1 MKKFLSLAMALVMS
15 LSLVTISAGA
25 KEFKDDSKV
34 KYDEAVAVISEIGVV
49 DGYSDGNFNPQNVLT
64 RGAAAKIIC
73 NMVLGPTTA
82 SALKA
87 DAAPFKDV
95 PANHEFAGYIAY
107 CAQQGII
114 NGYSDGTFRPAGTLT
129 GYAFMKMLLGALGY
143 DADIEGY
150 SGSNW
155 TVAVAKQAMGIGLD
169 DGNDKFVGQNSVNRE
184 EAMLYAFNA
193 MQATMVEYDQQNTI
207 VVGDITIN
215 TTSSRKDVANN
226 DKTETIAN
234 DDKMQF
240 AERYFTKLTKK
251 SNVTDDFGRPA
262 VTWINN
268 KTEVGTYV
276 DYTTLVSSYTAKVK
290 GGEVYNDIG
299 SAAAKFDEVTYYVD
313 GKVQPASVVTDLM
326 SDVKKSNKDT
336 FGASG
341 KGVLTEVYVDTDE
354 ETIDVVIINT
364 YIADVSADYNDK
376 KEYLSVG
383 VKNYGANAPTKVYL
397 DDVAGIEKY
406 KEDDV
411 ILVQIADGVI
421 LNVIDPKT
429 VEDAAISKFATDD
442 YVVTGG
448 NQYDFAEKI
457 NRYNNVLNE
466 YNKEEL
472 EDKTYDIYVDQYG
485 YAIGIKLHSGT
496 DKYLFLA
503 GYDKT
508 ESNLT
513 LKTAEAQVIFM
524 DGTMSKVAIDFNE
537 TNKKLERETAPKDV
551 DKLVQ
556 NGDANRNQWFK
567 YTEDD
572 GVYTL
577 TAVADQIVVAYG
589 DTGSAKKSINC
600 ESARVAEGSKY
611 AWGNDDSVY
620 ITVKTDEV
628 DSDVGDYRYADVKFG
643 ISKVDAVYTGVQD
656 VDLVLNAKS
665 PFKTSTAAPGD
676 VIYALYDTD
685 DKYIDAAIV
694 LGESNDDNSKAYAYA
709 LKGAKSESFKDGNY
723 YWEFDAAVGGKVET
737 LTVKTK
743 YTDVIDT
750 IQKAI
755 VDEDK
760 TATYGIKG
768 LLKLTYDKDGYVTKA
783 VVVDNTASDIYG
795 SSDFNASKDINP
807 DIFKAYEVKH
817 NQPKDLVCT
826 GRTLYTDVKN
836 DVGLTLASGAP
847 VVVVQI
853 VEDEDGDL
861 DRSIEEYSTISAA
874 LNALK
879 DEGKNFQGTIA
890 ADLNDKGTAEW
901 IVISSSNVVPYEKK
915 TSSSDSTKA
924 GKLDVTTVEY
934 ASGAYNVTATV
945 TKELKGVKSYTVKLT
960 TVNGAVIAEKSA
972 DVTGTGDYAV
982 KDTATVTLTSAQKKA
997 EEANVEFTFFDKD
1010 GNVLASASGL
1020 FAL

>member
-1 MKKFLSLAMALVMS
+1 MKKFLSLVLALVMTM
-15 LSLVTISAGA
+15 SLVTVSAGA
-25 KEFKDDSKV
+25 KDFTDSSKIN
-34 KYDEAVAVISEIGVV
+34 YAEAVDVLSEAKVI
-49 DGYSDGNFNPQNVLT
+49 DGYADGAFNPSNTLT

-73 NMVLGPTTA
+73 NLILGPTTA
-82 SALKA
+82 GALVA
-87 DAAPFKDV
+87 DAAPYKDV
-95 PANHEFAGYIAY
+95 PTNHTFAGYIAY
-107 CAQQGII
+107 CQKTGII
-114 NGYSDGTFRPAGTLT
+114 SGYADGTFKPANSLT

-143 DADIEGY
+143 KADVEGY
-150 SGSNW
+150 TGPNW
-155 TVAVAKQAMGIGLD
+155 SINVAKQAINAGLNKGLKGD
-169 DGNDKFVGQNSVNRE
+169 FNGVKAVNRE
-184 EAMLYAFNA
+184 EACLYAFNTLK
-193 MQATMVEYDQQNTI
+193 ATMVEYDTT
-207 VVGDITIN
+207 ITIGGV
-215 TTSSRKDVANN
+215 TVAGARKDVTNN
-226 DKTETIAN
+226 ASIETIKN

-364 YIADVSADYNDK
+364 YIADVTADYNDK
-376 KEYLSVG
+376 KEYLSVE
-383 VKNYGANAPTKVYL
+383 VKQYTGAPTKVYL

-448 NQYDFAEKI
+448 DQYDFAKKI
-457 NRYNNVLNE
+457 NRYDNVLNE
-466 YNKEEL
+466 YNKDAL
-472 EDKTYDIYVDQYG
+472 DDKTYDIYVDQYG

-503 GYDKT
+503 GYDKVN
-508 ESNLT
+508 SNLT

-524 DGTMSKVAIDFNE
+524 DGTMSKVEIDFNE
-537 TNKKLERETAPKDV
+537 TNKKLGSGNTLAKA
-551 DKLVQ
+551 
-556 NGDANRNQWFK
+556 GDANRNTWFK

-589 DTGSAKKSINC
+589 KDSNAKKSINC
-600 ESARVAEGSKY
+600 ENARVTDGSKY

-620 ITVKTDEV
+620 ITVNTDKV
-628 DSDVGDYRYADVKFG
+628 DKDGHDTPYDVKKG
-643 ISKVDAVYTGVQD
+643 ISEVDAVYTGVQD
-656 VDLVLNAKS
+656 VDLILDKNS
-665 PFKTSTAAPGD
+665 PFESSGEKH
-676 VIYALYDTD
+676 VIYALYDTE

-694 LGESNDDNSKAYAYA
+694 LGESNDDNSKGYAYA
-709 LKGAKSESFKDGNY
+709 LKGAKSESFKDGDY
-723 YWEFDAAVGGKVET
+723 YWDFDAAVGGKVET

-750 IQKAI
+750 IQNVI
-755 VDEDK
+755 VDEDDS
-760 TATYGIKG
+760 TTYGVKG
-768 LLKLTYDKDGYVTKA
+768 LLKLTYDKDGYVTNA
-783 VVVDNTASDIYG
+783 VVVDNSKSDIYG
-795 SSDFNASKDINP
+795 DADFSASKDINP
-807 DIFKAYEVKH
+807 DKFKAYEVNH
-817 NQPKDLVCT
+817 TIEKDLVCT
-826 GRTLYTDVKN
+826 GRTLYASTK

-853 VEDEDGDL
+853 VQDEDGDL

-879 DEGKNFQGTIA
+879 NEGKGFKGTIA

-901 IVISSSNVVPYEKK
+901 IVISSSVVVPYEKK

>member
-1 MKKFLSLAMALVMS
+1 MKKFLSLVLALVMTM
-15 LSLVTISAGA
+15 SLVTVSAGA
-25 KEFKDDSKV
+25 KDFTDSSKIN
-34 KYDEAVAVISEIGVV
+34 YSEAVDVMSAVKVI
-49 DGYSDGNFNPQNVLT
+49 DGYAEGDFRPTATLT

-73 NMVLGPTTA
+73 NMILGPTTA
-82 SALKA
+82 SALVA
-87 DAAPFKDV
+87 DAAPYKDV
-95 PANHEFAGYIAY
+95 PANHTFAGYIAY
-107 CAQQGII
+107 CQKTGII
-114 NGYSDGTFRPAGTLT
+114 SGYADGTFKPANTLT

-143 DADIEGY
+143 KADVEGY
-150 SGSNW
+150 TSPNW
-155 TVAVAKQAMGIGLD
+155 SINVAKQAINAGLNKGLKGD
-169 DGNDKFVGQNSVNRE
+169 FNGVKAVNRE
-184 EAMLYAFNA
+184 EACLYAFNTLK
-193 MQATMVEYDQQNTI
+193 ATMVEYDTT
-207 VVGDITIN
+207 ITIGGV
-215 TTSSRKDVANN
+215 TVAGARKDVTNSASI
-226 DKTETIAN
+226 ETIKN

>member
-1 MKKFLSLAMALVMS
+1 
-15 LSLVTISAGA
+15 
-25 KEFKDDSKV
+25 
-34 KYDEAVAVISEIGVV
+34 
-49 DGYSDGNFNPQNVLT
+49 
-64 RGAAAKIIC
+64 
-73 NMVLGPTTA
+73 
-82 SALKA
+82 
-87 DAAPFKDV
+87 
-95 PANHEFAGYIAY
+95 
-107 CAQQGII
+107 
-114 NGYSDGTFRPAGTLT
+114 
-129 GYAFMKMLLGALGY
+129 
-143 DADIEGY
+143 
-150 SGSNW
+150 
-155 TVAVAKQAMGIGLD
+155 
-169 DGNDKFVGQNSVNRE
+169 
-184 EAMLYAFNA
+184 
-193 MQATMVEYDQQNTI
+193 MVEYDTT
-207 VVGDITIN
+207 ITIGGV
-215 TTSSRKDVANN
+215 TVAGARKDVTNSASI
-226 DKTETIAN
+226 ETIKN

-768 LLKLTYDKDGYVTKA
+768 LLKMTYDKDGYVTKA

-853 VEDEDGDL
+853 VEDEDGAL

>member
-1 MKKFLSLAMALVMS
+1 MKKFLSLVLALVMTM
-15 LSLVTISAGA
+15 SLVTVSAGA
-25 KEFKDDSKV
+25 KDFTDNDKIT
-34 KYDEAVAVISEIGVV
+34 YDEAVAVMSAAKVI
-49 DGYSDGNFNPQNVLT
+49 DGYAEGDFRPTNTLT

-73 NMVLGPTTA
+73 NLILGPTTA
-82 SALKA
+82 SALVA
-87 DAAPFKDV
+87 DAAPYKDV
-95 PANHEFAGYIAY
+95 PTNSTFAGYIAY
-107 CAQQGII
+107 CQKEGII
-114 NGYSDGTFRPAGTLT
+114 SGYADGTFKPGNTLT

-143 DADIEGY
+143 DSAIEGY
-150 SGSNW
+150 TGANW
-155 TVAVAKQAMGIGLD
+155 SIAVAKQAINAGL
-169 DGNDKFVGQNSVNRE
+169 NNSLKGDFNGVKAVNRE
-184 EAMLYAFNA
+184 EACLYAFNTLK
-193 MQATMVEYDQQNTI
+193 ATMVEYDTT
-207 VVGDITIN
+207 ITIGGV
-215 TTSSRKDVANN
+215 TVAGARKDVTNSASI
-226 DKTETIAN
+226 ETIKN

>member
-1 MKKFLSLAMALVMS
+1 MKKFLSLVLALVMTM
-15 LSLVTISAGA
+15 SLVTVSAGA
-25 KEFKDDSKV
+25 KDFTDSSKIN
-34 KYDEAVAVISEIGVV
+34 YSEAVDVMSAAKVI
-49 DGYSDGNFNPQNVLT
+49 DGYAEGDFRPTATLT

-73 NMVLGPTTA
+73 NMILGPTTA
-82 SALKA
+82 SALVA
-87 DAAPFKDV
+87 DAAPYKDV
-95 PANHEFAGYIAY
+95 PANHTFAGYIAY
-107 CAQQGII
+107 CQKTGII
-114 NGYSDGTFRPAGTLT
+114 SGYADGTFKPANTLT

-143 DADIEGY
+143 KADVEGY
-150 SGSNW
+150 TSPNW
-155 TVAVAKQAMGIGLD
+155 SINVAKQAINAGLNKGLKGD
-169 DGNDKFVGQNSVNRE
+169 FNGVKAVNRE
-184 EAMLYAFNA
+184 EACLYAFNTLK
-193 MQATMVEYDQQNTI
+193 ATMVEYDTT
-207 VVGDITIN
+207 ITIGGV
-215 TTSSRKDVANN
+215 TVAGARKDVTNSASI
-226 DKTETIAN
+226 ETIKN

-861 DRSIEEYSTISAA
+861 DLSIEEYSTISAA

>member
-1 MKKFLSLAMALVMS
+1 MKKFLSLVLALVMTM
-15 LSLVTISAGA
+15 SLVTVSAGA
-25 KEFKDDSKV
+25 KDFTDSSKIN
-34 KYDEAVAVISEIGVV
+34 YSEAVDVMSAAKVI
-49 DGYSDGNFNPQNVLT
+49 DGYAEGDFRPSTTLT

-73 NMVLGPTTA
+73 NMILGPTTA
-82 SALKA
+82 SALVA
-87 DAAPFKDV
+87 DAAPYKDV
-95 PANHEFAGYIAY
+95 PANHTFAGYIAY
-107 CAQQGII
+107 CQKEGII
-114 NGYSDGTFRPAGTLT
+114 SGYADGTFRPANSLT

-143 DADIEGY
+143 KADVEGY
-150 SGSNW
+150 TSPNW
-155 TVAVAKQAMGIGLD
+155 SINVAKQAINAGLNKGLKGD
-169 DGNDKFVGQNSVNRE
+169 FNGVKAVNRE
-184 EAMLYAFNA
+184 EACLYAFNTLK
-193 MQATMVEYDQQNTI
+193 ATMVEYDTT
-207 VVGDITIN
+207 ITIGGV
-215 TTSSRKDVANN
+215 TVAGARKDVTNSASI
-226 DKTETIAN
+226 ETIKN

>member
-1 MKKFLSLAMALVMS
+1 MKKFLSLVLALVMTM
-15 LSLVTISAGA
+15 SLVTVSAGA
-25 KEFKDDSKV
+25 KDFTDSSKIN
-34 KYDEAVAVISEIGVV
+34 YSEAVDVMSAAKVI
-49 DGYSDGNFNPQNVLT
+49 DGYAEGDFRPTATLT

-73 NMVLGPTTA
+73 NMILGPTTA
-82 SALKA
+82 SALVA
-87 DAAPFKDV
+87 DAAPYKDV
-95 PANHEFAGYIAY
+95 PANHTFAGYIAY
-107 CAQQGII
+107 CQKTGII
-114 NGYSDGTFRPAGTLT
+114 SGYADGTFKPANTLT

-143 DADIEGY
+143 KADVEGY
-150 SGSNW
+150 TSHNW
-155 TVAVAKQAMGIGLD
+155 SINVAKQAINAGLNKGLKGD
-169 DGNDKFVGQNSVNRE
+169 FNGVKAVNRE
-184 EAMLYAFNA
+184 EACLYAFNTLK
-193 MQATMVEYDQQNTI
+193 ATMVEYDTT
-207 VVGDITIN
+207 ITIGGV
-215 TTSSRKDVANN
+215 TVAGARKDVTNSASI
-226 DKTETIAN
+226 ETIKN

>member
-1 MKKFLSLAMALVMS
+1 MKKFLSLVLALVMTM
-15 LSLVTISAGA
+15 SLVTVSAGA
-25 KEFKDDSKV
+25 KDFTDSTKIN
-34 KYDEAVAVISEIGVV
+34 YSEAVDVMSAVKVI
-49 DGYSDGNFNPQNVLT
+49 DGYADGSFNPTATLT

-73 NMVLGPTTA
+73 NMILGPTTA
-82 SALKA
+82 GALVA
-87 DAAPFKDV
+87 DAAPYKDV
-95 PANHEFAGYIAY
+95 PANHTFAGYIAY
-107 CAQQGII
+107 CQKTGII
-114 NGYSDGTFRPAGTLT
+114 SGYADGTFKPANSLT

-143 DADIEGY
+143 KADVEGY
-150 SGSNW
+150 TSPNW
-155 TVAVAKQAMGIGLD
+155 SINVAKQAINAGLNKGLKGD
-169 DGNDKFVGQNSVNRE
+169 FNGVKAVNRE
-184 EAMLYAFNA
+184 EACLYAFNTLK
-193 MQATMVEYDQQNTI
+193 ATMVEYDTT
-207 VVGDITIN
+207 ITIGGV
-215 TTSSRKDVANN
+215 TVAGARKDVTNN
-226 DKTETIAN
+226 ASIETIKN

-240 AERYFTKLTKK
+240 AERYFEKLTKK

-313 GKVQPASVVTDLM
+313 GKVQNAAAVTQLM

-336 FGASG
+336 FGDKTDG
-341 KGVLTEVYVDTDE
+341 KTDNGVLTEVYVDTDE
-354 ETIDVVIINT
+354 ETIVVVTIHT

-429 VEDAAISKFATDD
+429 VEDAAISKFATGD

-448 NQYDFAEKI
+448 TQYDFAKKI
-457 NRYNNVLNE
+457 NRYDNVLDK
-466 YNKEEL
+466 YNKDEL

-496 DKYLFLA
+496 DKYLFLT
-503 GYDKT
+503 GYDKA

-524 DGTMSKVAIDFNE
+524 DGTMSKVEIDFNE
-537 TNKKLERETAPKDV
+537 TNKKLDPNGNNATVALNKD
-551 DKLVQ
+551 
-556 NGDANRNQWFK
+556 GDANRNTWFK
-567 YTEDD
+567 YTEDK

-577 TAVADQIVVAYG
+577 TKVADQIVVAYG
-589 DTGSAKKSINC
+589 TNGSAKTSINC
-600 ESARVAEGSKY
+600 ESARVTDGSKY

-620 ITVKTDEV
+620 ITVNTDKV
-628 DSDVGDYRYADVKFG
+628 DADKCTTPYDTKNG
-643 ISKVDAVYTGVQD
+643 ISEVDAVYTGVQD
-656 VDLVLNAKS
+656 VDLILDKTS
-665 PFKTSTAAPGD
+665 PFKKSNATTGD

-694 LGESNDDNSKAYAYA
+694 LGESDDDNSKGYAYA

-750 IQKAI
+750 IKSVI
-755 VDEDK
+755 VDED
-760 TATYGIKG
+760 TTSTYGIKG
-768 LLKLTYDKDGYVTKA
+768 LLKLTYDKDGYVTNA

-795 SSDFNASKDINP
+795 GSDFNASKDINP
-807 DIFKAYEVKH
+807 DVYKAYEIKH
-817 NQPKDLVCT
+817 VTAKDLVCT

-853 VEDEDGDL
+853 TEDEDGDK
-861 DRSIEEYSTISAA
+861 DCSIEEYSTIAAA

-879 DEGKNFQGTIA
+879 NEGKGFQGTIA

-924 GKLDVTTVEY
+924 GKLELTSVEY
-934 ASGAYNVTATV
+934 ATNAYEVTATV
-945 TKELKGVKSYTVKLT
+945 TKELKGVKTYTVKLT

>member
-1 MKKFLSLAMALVMS
+1 MKKFLSLVLALVMTMS
-15 LSLVTISAGA
+15 LATVSAGA
-25 KEFKDDSKV
+25 KDFTDSSKIN
-34 KYDEAVAVISEIGVV
+34 YSEAVDVMSAAKVI
-49 DGYSDGNFNPQNVLT
+49 DGYAEGDFRPTATLT

-73 NMVLGPTTA
+73 NLILGPTTA
-82 SALKA
+82 SALVA
-87 DAAPFKDV
+87 DAAPYKDV
-95 PANHEFAGYIAY
+95 PTNHTFAGYIAY
-107 CAQQGII
+107 CQKTGII
-114 NGYSDGTFRPAGTLT
+114 SGYADGTFKPANTLT

-143 DADIEGY
+143 KADVEGY
-150 SGSNW
+150 TSPNW
-155 TVAVAKQAMGIGLD
+155 SINVAKQAINAGLNKGLKGD
-169 DGNDKFVGQNSVNRE
+169 FNGVKAVNRE
-184 EAMLYAFNA
+184 EACLYAFNTLK
-193 MQATMVEYDQQNTI
+193 ATMVEYDTT
-207 VVGDITIN
+207 ITIGGV
-215 TTSSRKDVANN
+215 TVAGARKDVTNSASI
-226 DKTETIAN
+226 ETIKN

-496 DKYLFLA
+496 DKYLLLA

>member
-1 MKKFLSLAMALVMS
+1 MKKFLSLVLALVMTM
-15 LSLVTISAGA
+15 SLVTVSAGA
-25 KEFKDDSKV
+25 KDFTDSSKIN
-34 KYDEAVAVISEIGVV
+34 YSEAVDVMSAAKVI
-49 DGYSDGNFNPQNVLT
+49 DGYAEGDFRPTATLT

-73 NMVLGPTTA
+73 NMILGPTTA
-82 SALKA
+82 SALVA
-87 DAAPFKDV
+87 DAAPYKDV
-95 PANHEFAGYIAY
+95 PANHTFAGYIAY
-107 CAQQGII
+107 CQKTGII
-114 NGYSDGTFRPAGTLT
+114 SGYADGTFEPANTLT

-143 DADIEGY
+143 KADVEGY
-150 SGSNW
+150 TSPNW
-155 TVAVAKQAMGIGLD
+155 SINVAKQAINAGLNKGLKGD
-169 DGNDKFVGQNSVNRE
+169 FNGVKAVNRE
-184 EAMLYAFNA
+184 EACLYAFNTLK
-193 MQATMVEYDQQNTI
+193 ATMVEYDTT
-207 VVGDITIN
+207 ITIGGV
-215 TTSSRKDVANN
+215 TVAGARKDVTNSASI
-226 DKTETIAN
+226 ETIKN

>member
-1 MKKFLSLAMALVMS
+1 MKKFLSLVLALVMTM
-15 LSLVTISAGA
+15 SLVTVSAGA
-25 KEFKDDSKV
+25 KDFTDNSKIA
-34 KYDEAVAVISEIGVV
+34 YDEAVDVMSAVKVI
-49 DGYSDGNFNPQNVLT
+49 DGYADGSFNPSATLT

-73 NMVLGPTTA
+73 NLILGPTTA
-82 SALKA
+82 SALVA
-87 DAAPFKDV
+87 DAAPYKDV
-95 PANHEFAGYIAY
+95 PANHTFAGYIAY
-107 CAQQGII
+107 CQKTGII
-114 NGYSDGTFRPAGTLT
+114 SGYADGTFKPANTLT

-143 DADIEGY
+143 KADVEGY
-150 SGSNW
+150 TSPNW
-155 TVAVAKQAMGIGLD
+155 SINVAKQAINAGLNKGLKGD
-169 DGNDKFVGQNSVNRE
+169 FTGVKAVNRE
-184 EAMLYAFNA
+184 EACLYAFNTLK
-193 MQATMVEYDQQNTI
+193 ATMVEYDTT
-207 VVGDITIN
+207 ITIGGV
-215 TTSSRKDVANN
+215 TVAGARKDVTNSASI
-226 DKTETIAN
+226 ETIKN

-496 DKYLFLA
+496 DKYLLLA

-685 DKYIDAAIV
+685 DKYIDAAIA

>member
-1 MKKFLSLAMALVMS
+1 MKKFLSLVLALVMTM
-15 LSLVTISAGA
+15 SLVTVSAGA
-25 KEFKDDSKV
+25 KDFTDNSKIN
-34 KYDEAVAVISEIGVV
+34 YSEAVDVMSAVKVI
-49 DGYSDGNFNPQNVLT
+49 DGYAEGDFRPTATLT

-73 NMVLGPTTA
+73 NLILGPTTA
-82 SALKA
+82 GALVA
-87 DAAPFKDV
+87 DAAPYKDV
-95 PANHEFAGYIAY
+95 PTNHTFAGYIAY
-107 CAQQGII
+107 CQKTGII
-114 NGYSDGTFRPAGTLT
+114 SGYADGTFKPANSLT

-143 DADIEGY
+143 KADVEGY
-150 SGSNW
+150 TGPNW
-155 TVAVAKQAMGIGLD
+155 SINVAKQAINAGLNKGLKGD
-169 DGNDKFVGQNSVNRE
+169 FNGVKAVNRE
-184 EAMLYAFNA
+184 EACLYAFNTLK
-193 MQATMVEYDQQNTI
+193 ATMVEYDTT
-207 VVGDITIN
+207 ITIGGV
-215 TTSSRKDVANN
+215 TVAGARKDVTNN
-226 DKTETIAN
+226 ASIETIKN

-364 YIADVSADYNDK
+364 YIADVTADYNDK
-376 KEYLSVG
+376 KEYLSVE
-383 VKNYGANAPTKVYL
+383 VKQYTGAPTKVYL

-448 NQYDFAEKI
+448 DQYDFAKKI
-457 NRYNNVLNE
+457 NRYDNVLNE
-466 YNKEEL
+466 YNKDAL
-472 EDKTYDIYVDQYG
+472 DDKTYDIYVDQYG

-503 GYDKT
+503 GYDKVN
-508 ESNLT
+508 SNLT

-524 DGTMSKVAIDFNE
+524 DGTMSKVEIDFNE
-537 TNKKLERETAPKDV
+537 TNKKLGSGNTLAKA
-551 DKLVQ
+551 
-556 NGDANRNQWFK
+556 GDANRNTWFK

-589 DTGSAKKSINC
+589 KDSNAKKSINC
-600 ESARVAEGSKY
+600 ENARVTDGSKY

-620 ITVKTDEV
+620 ITVNTDKV
-628 DSDVGDYRYADVKFG
+628 DKDGHDTPYDVKKG
-643 ISKVDAVYTGVQD
+643 ISEVDAVYTGVQD
-656 VDLVLNAKS
+656 VDLILDKNS
-665 PFKTSTAAPGD
+665 PFESSGEKH
-676 VIYALYDTD
+676 VIYALYDTE

-694 LGESNDDNSKAYAYA
+694 LGESNDDNSKGYAYA
-709 LKGAKSESFKDGNY
+709 LKGAKSESFKDGDY
-723 YWEFDAAVGGKVET
+723 YWDFDAAVGGKVET

-750 IQKAI
+750 IQNVI
-755 VDEDK
+755 VDEDDS
-760 TATYGIKG
+760 TTYGVKG
-768 LLKLTYDKDGYVTKA
+768 LLKLTYDKDGYVTNA
-783 VVVDNTASDIYG
+783 VVVDNSKSDIYG
-795 SSDFNASKDINP
+795 DADFSASKDINP
-807 DIFKAYEVKH
+807 DKFKAYEVNH
-817 NQPKDLVCT
+817 TIEKDLVCT
-826 GRTLYTDVKN
+826 GRTLYASTK

-853 VEDEDGDL
+853 VQDEDGDL

-879 DEGKNFQGTIA
+879 NEGKGFKGTIA

-901 IVISSSNVVPYEKK
+901 IVISSSVVVPYEKK

>member
-1 MKKFLSLAMALVMS
+1 MKKFLSLVLALVMTM
-15 LSLVTISAGA
+15 SLVTVSAGA
-25 KEFKDDSKV
+25 KDFTDSTKIQ
-34 KYDEAVAVISEIGVV
+34 YTEAVDVMSAVKVI
-49 DGYSDGNFNPQNVLT
+49 DGYAEGDFRPTATLT

-73 NMVLGPTTA
+73 NLILGPTTA
-82 SALKA
+82 GALVA
-87 DAAPFKDV
+87 DAAPYKDV
-95 PANHEFAGYIAY
+95 PTNHTFAGYIAY
-107 CAQQGII
+107 CQKTGII
-114 NGYSDGTFRPAGTLT
+114 SGYADGTFKPANSLT

-143 DADIEGY
+143 KADVEGY
-150 SGSNW
+150 TGPNW
-155 TVAVAKQAMGIGLD
+155 SINVAKQAINAGLNKGLKGD
-169 DGNDKFVGQNSVNRE
+169 FNGVKAVNRE
-184 EAMLYAFNA
+184 EACLYAFNTLK
-193 MQATMVEYDQQNTI
+193 ATMVEYDTT
-207 VVGDITIN
+207 ITIGGV
-215 TTSSRKDVANN
+215 TVAGARKDVTNN
-226 DKTETIAN
+226 ASIETIKN

-364 YIADVSADYNDK
+364 YIADVTADYNDK
-376 KEYLSVG
+376 KEYLSVE
-383 VKNYGANAPTKVYL
+383 VKQYTGAPTKVYL

-448 NQYDFAEKI
+448 DQYDFAKKI
-457 NRYNNVLNE
+457 NRYDNVLNE
-466 YNKEEL
+466 YNKDAL
-472 EDKTYDIYVDQYG
+472 DDKTYDIYVDQYG

-503 GYDKT
+503 GYDKVN
-508 ESNLT
+508 SNLT

-524 DGTMSKVAIDFNE
+524 DGTMSKVEIDFNE
-537 TNKKLERETAPKDV
+537 TNKKLGSGNTLAKA
-551 DKLVQ
+551 
-556 NGDANRNQWFK
+556 GDANRNTWFK

-589 DTGSAKKSINC
+589 KDSNAKKSINC
-600 ESARVAEGSKY
+600 ENARVTDGSKY

-620 ITVKTDEV
+620 ITVNTDKV
-628 DSDVGDYRYADVKFG
+628 DKDGHDTPYDVKKG
-643 ISKVDAVYTGVQD
+643 ISEVDAVYTGVQD
-656 VDLVLNAKS
+656 VDLILDKNS
-665 PFKTSTAAPGD
+665 PFESSGEKH
-676 VIYALYDTD
+676 VIYALYDTE

-694 LGESNDDNSKAYAYA
+694 LGESNDDNSKGYAYA
-709 LKGAKSESFKDGNY
+709 LKGAKSESFKDGDY
-723 YWEFDAAVGGKVET
+723 YWDFDAAVGGKVET

-750 IQKAI
+750 IQNVI
-755 VDEDK
+755 VDEDDS
-760 TATYGIKG
+760 TTYGVKG
-768 LLKLTYDKDGYVTKA
+768 LLKLTYDKDGYVTNA
-783 VVVDNTASDIYG
+783 VVVDNSKSDIYG
-795 SSDFNASKDINP
+795 DADFSASKDINP
-807 DIFKAYEVKH
+807 DKFKAYEVNH
-817 NQPKDLVCT
+817 TIEKDLVCT
-826 GRTLYTDVKN
+826 GRTLYASTK

-853 VEDEDGDL
+853 VQDEDGDL

-879 DEGKNFQGTIA
+879 NEGKGFKGTIA

-901 IVISSSNVVPYEKK
+901 IVISSSVVVPYEKK

>member
-1 MKKFLSLAMALVMS
+1 MKKFLSLVLALVMTM
-15 LSLVTISAGA
+15 SLVTVSAGA
-25 KEFKDDSKV
+25 KDFTDSSKIN
-34 KYDEAVAVISEIGVV
+34 YAEAVDVLSEAKVI
-49 DGYSDGNFNPQNVLT
+49 DGYADGAFNPSNTLT

-73 NMVLGPTTA
+73 NLILGPTAA
-82 SALKA
+82 SALVA
-87 DAAPFKDV
+87 DAAPYKDV
-95 PANHEFAGYIAY
+95 AANHPFAGYIAY
-107 CAQQGII
+107 CQKTGII
-114 NGYSDGTFRPAGTLT
+114 SGYADGTFKPANSLT

-143 DADIEGY
+143 DAANEGY
-150 SGSNW
+150 TGANW
-155 TVAVAKQAMGIGLD
+155 SINVAKQAISIGLN
-169 DGNDKFVGQNSVNRE
+169 DGLKGEFNGVKAVNRE
-184 EAMLYAFNA
+184 EACLYAFNTLK
-193 MQATMVEYDQQNTI
+193 ATMVEYDTT
-207 VVGDITIN
+207 ITIGGV
-215 TTSSRKDVANN
+215 TVAGARKDVTNSASI
-226 DKTETIAN
+226 ETIKN

>member
-1 MKKFLSLAMALVMS
+1 MKKFLSLVLALVMTM
-15 LSLVTISAGA
+15 SLVTVSAGA
-25 KEFKDDSKV
+25 KDFTDSSKIQ
-34 KYDEAVAVISEIGVV
+34 YAEAVDVMSAVKVI
-49 DGYSDGNFNPQNVLT
+49 DGYTDGSFNPTATLT

-73 NMVLGPTTA
+73 NLILGPTTA
-82 SALKA
+82 SALVA
-87 DAAPFKDV
+87 DAAPYKDV
-95 PANHEFAGYIAY
+95 PTNHTFAGYIAY
-107 CAQQGII
+107 CQKTGII
-114 NGYSDGTFRPAGTLT
+114 SGYADGTFKPANTLT

-143 DADIEGY
+143 KADVEGY
-150 SGSNW
+150 TSPNW
-155 TVAVAKQAMGIGLD
+155 SINVAKQAINAGLNKGLKGD
-169 DGNDKFVGQNSVNRE
+169 FNGVKAVNRE
-184 EAMLYAFNA
+184 EACLYAFNTLK
-193 MQATMVEYDQQNTI
+193 ATMVEYDTT
-207 VVGDITIN
+207 ITIGGV
-215 TTSSRKDVANN
+215 TVAGARKDVTNSASI
-226 DKTETIAN
+226 ETIKN

-551 DKLVQ
+551 YKLVQ

>member
-1 MKKFLSLAMALVMS
+1 MKKFLSLVLALVMTM
-15 LSLVTISAGA
+15 SLVTVSAGA
-25 KEFKDDSKV
+25 KDFTDSSKIN
-34 KYDEAVAVISEIGVV
+34 YSEAVDVMSAAKVI
-49 DGYSDGNFNPQNVLT
+49 DGYAEGDFRPSATLT

-73 NMVLGPTTA
+73 NMILGPTTA
-82 SALKA
+82 SALVA
-87 DAAPFKDV
+87 DAAPYKDV
-95 PANHEFAGYIAY
+95 PANHTFAGYIAY
-107 CAQQGII
+107 CQKTGII
-114 NGYSDGTFRPAGTLT
+114 SGYADGTFKPANTLT

-143 DADIEGY
+143 KADVEGY
-150 SGSNW
+150 TSPNW
-155 TVAVAKQAMGIGLD
+155 SINVAKQAINAGLNKGLKGD
-169 DGNDKFVGQNSVNRE
+169 FNGVKAVNRE
-184 EAMLYAFNA
+184 EACLYAFNTLK
-193 MQATMVEYDQQNTI
+193 ATMVEYDTT
-207 VVGDITIN
+207 ITIGGV
-215 TTSSRKDVANN
+215 TVAGARKDVTNSASI
-226 DKTETIAN
+226 ETIKN

-496 DKYLFLA
+496 DKYLLLA

-743 YTDVIDT
+743 YTDIIDT

>member
-1 MKKFLSLAMALVMS
+1 MKKFLSLVLALVMTM
-15 LSLVTISAGA
+15 SLVTVSAGA
-25 KEFKDDSKV
+25 KDFTDSTKIQ
-34 KYDEAVAVISEIGVV
+34 YTEAVDVMSAVKVI
-49 DGYSDGNFNPQNVLT
+49 DGYAEGDFRPTATLT

-73 NMVLGPTTA
+73 NLILGPTTA
-82 SALKA
+82 SALVA
-87 DAAPFKDV
+87 DAAPYKDV
-95 PANHEFAGYIAY
+95 PTNHTFAGYIAY
-107 CAQQGII
+107 CQKTGII
-114 NGYSDGTFRPAGTLT
+114 SGYADGTFKPANTLT

-143 DADIEGY
+143 KADVEGY
-150 SGSNW
+150 TGANW
-155 TVAVAKQAMGIGLD
+155 SINVAKQALNAKLNDGLKGD
-169 DGNDKFVGQNSVNRE
+169 FNGVKAVTRE
-184 EAMLYAFNA
+184 EACLYAFNTLK
-193 MQATMVEYDQQNTI
+193 ATMVEYDTT
-207 VVGDITIN
+207 ITIAGV
-215 TTSSRKDVANN
+215 TVAGARKDVVNSA
-226 DKTETIAN
+226 KIETVK
-234 DDKMQF
+234 DDNKMQF

-364 YIADVSADYNDK
+364 YIADVTADYNDK
-376 KEYLSVG
+376 KEYLSVE
-383 VKNYGANAPTKVYL
+383 VKQYTGAPTKVYL

-448 NQYDFAEKI
+448 DQYDFAKKI
-457 NRYNNVLNE
+457 NRYDNVLNE
-466 YNKEEL
+466 YNKDAL
-472 EDKTYDIYVDQYG
+472 DDKTYDIYVDQYG

-503 GYDKT
+503 GYDKVN
-508 ESNLT
+508 SNLT

-524 DGTMSKVAIDFNE
+524 DGTMSKVEIDFNE
-537 TNKKLERETAPKDV
+537 TNKKLGSGNTLAKA
-551 DKLVQ
+551 
-556 NGDANRNQWFK
+556 GDANRNTWFK

-589 DTGSAKKSINC
+589 KDSNAKKSINC
-600 ESARVAEGSKY
+600 ENARVTDGSKY

-620 ITVKTDEV
+620 ITVNTDKV
-628 DSDVGDYRYADVKFG
+628 DKDGHDTPYDVKKG
-643 ISKVDAVYTGVQD
+643 ISEVDAVYTGVQD
-656 VDLVLNAKS
+656 VDLILDKNS
-665 PFKTSTAAPGD
+665 PFESSGEKH
-676 VIYALYDTD
+676 VIYALYDTE

-694 LGESNDDNSKAYAYA
+694 LGESNDDNSKGYAYA
-709 LKGAKSESFKDGNY
+709 LKGAKSESFKDGDY
-723 YWEFDAAVGGKVET
+723 YWDFDAAVGGKVET

-750 IQKAI
+750 IQNVI
-755 VDEDK
+755 VDEDDS
-760 TATYGIKG
+760 TTYGVKG
-768 LLKLTYDKDGYVTKA
+768 LLKLTYDKDGYVTNA
-783 VVVDNTASDIYG
+783 VVVDNSKSDIYG
-795 SSDFNASKDINP
+795 DADFSASKDINP
-807 DIFKAYEVKH
+807 DKFKAYEVNH
-817 NQPKDLVCT
+817 TIEKDLVCT
-826 GRTLYTDVKN
+826 GRTLYASTK

-853 VEDEDGDL
+853 VQDEDGDL

-879 DEGKNFQGTIA
+879 NEGKGFKGTIA

-901 IVISSSNVVPYEKK
+901 IVISSSVVVPYEKK

-960 TVNGAVIAEKSA
+960 TVNGAVIAEKSV

>member
-1 MKKFLSLAMALVMS
+1 MKKFLSLVLALVMTM
-15 LSLVTISAGA
+15 SLVTVSAGA
-25 KEFKDDSKV
+25 KDFTDNSKIN
-34 KYDEAVAVISEIGVV
+34 YSEAVDVMSAVKVI
-49 DGYSDGNFNPQNVLT
+49 DGYADGSFNPSATLT

-73 NMVLGPTTA
+73 NLILGPTTA
-82 SALKA
+82 GALVA
-87 DAAPFKDV
+87 DAAPYKDV
-95 PANHEFAGYIAY
+95 PTNHTFAGYIAY
-107 CAQQGII
+107 CQKTGII
-114 NGYSDGTFRPAGTLT
+114 SGYADGTFKPANTLT

-143 DADIEGY
+143 KADVEGY
-150 SGSNW
+150 TSPNW
-155 TVAVAKQAMGIGLD
+155 SINVAKQAINAGLNKGLKGD
-169 DGNDKFVGQNSVNRE
+169 FNGVKAVNRE
-184 EAMLYAFNA
+184 EACLYAFNTLK
-193 MQATMVEYDQQNTI
+193 ATMVEYDTT
-207 VVGDITIN
+207 ITIGGV
-215 TTSSRKDVANN
+215 TVAGARKDVTNN
-226 DKTETIAN
+226 ASIETIKN

-364 YIADVSADYNDK
+364 YIADVTADYNDK
-376 KEYLSVG
+376 KEYLSVE
-383 VKNYGANAPTKVYL
+383 VKQYTGAPTKVYL

-448 NQYDFAEKI
+448 DQYDFAKKI
-457 NRYNNVLNE
+457 NRYDNVLNE
-466 YNKEEL
+466 YNKDAL
-472 EDKTYDIYVDQYG
+472 DDKTYDIYVDQYG

-503 GYDKT
+503 GYDKVN
-508 ESNLT
+508 SNLT

-524 DGTMSKVAIDFNE
+524 DGTMSKVEIDFNE
-537 TNKKLERETAPKDV
+537 TNKKLGSGNTLAKA
-551 DKLVQ
+551 
-556 NGDANRNQWFK
+556 GDANRNTWFK

-589 DTGSAKKSINC
+589 KDSNAKKSINC
-600 ESARVAEGSKY
+600 ENARVTDGSKY

-620 ITVKTDEV
+620 ITVNTDKV
-628 DSDVGDYRYADVKFG
+628 DKDGHDTPYDVKKG
-643 ISKVDAVYTGVQD
+643 ISEVDAVYTGVQD
-656 VDLVLNAKS
+656 VDLILDKNS
-665 PFKTSTAAPGD
+665 PFESSGEKH
-676 VIYALYDTD
+676 VIYALYDTE

-694 LGESNDDNSKAYAYA
+694 LGESNDDNSKGYAYA
-709 LKGAKSESFKDGNY
+709 LKGAKSESFKDGDY
-723 YWEFDAAVGGKVET
+723 YWDFDAAVGGKVET

-750 IQKAI
+750 IQNVI
-755 VDEDK
+755 VDEDDS
-760 TATYGIKG
+760 TTYGVKG
-768 LLKLTYDKDGYVTKA
+768 LLKLTYDKDGYVTNA
-783 VVVDNTASDIYG
+783 VVVDNSKSDIYG
-795 SSDFNASKDINP
+795 DADFSASKDINP
-807 DIFKAYEVKH
+807 DKFKAYEVNH
-817 NQPKDLVCT
+817 TIEKDLVCT
-826 GRTLYTDVKN
+826 GRTLYASTK

-853 VEDEDGDL
+853 VQDEDGDL

-879 DEGKNFQGTIA
+879 NEGKGFKGTIA

-901 IVISSSNVVPYEKK
+901 IVISSSVVVPYEKK

>member
-1 MKKFLSLAMALVMS
+1 MKKFLSLVLALVMTM
-15 LSLVTISAGA
+15 SLVTVSAGA
-25 KEFKDDSKV
+25 KDFTDNDKIT
-34 KYDEAVAVISEIGVV
+34 YDEAVAVMSAAKVI
-49 DGYSDGNFNPQNVLT
+49 DGYAEGDFRPTATLT

-73 NMVLGPTTA
+73 NLILGPTTA
-82 SALKA
+82 SALVA
-87 DAAPFKDV
+87 DAAPYKDV
-95 PANHEFAGYIAY
+95 PTNHTFAGYIAY
-107 CAQQGII
+107 CQKTGII
-114 NGYSDGTFRPAGTLT
+114 SGYADGTFKPANSLT

-143 DADIEGY
+143 KADVEGY
-150 SGSNW
+150 TGPNW
-155 TVAVAKQAMGIGLD
+155 SINVAKQAINAGLNKGLKGD
-169 DGNDKFVGQNSVNRE
+169 FNGVKAVNRE
-184 EAMLYAFNA
+184 EACLYAFNTLK
-193 MQATMVEYDQQNTI
+193 ATMVEYDTT
-207 VVGDITIN
+207 ITIGGV
-215 TTSSRKDVANN
+215 TVAGARKDVTNN
-226 DKTETIAN
+226 ASIETIKN

-364 YIADVSADYNDK
+364 YIADVTADYNDK
-376 KEYLSVG
+376 KEYLSVE
-383 VKNYGANAPTKVYL
+383 VKQYTGAPTKVYL

-448 NQYDFAEKI
+448 DQYDFAKKI
-457 NRYNNVLNE
+457 NRYDNVLNE
-466 YNKEEL
+466 YNKDAL
-472 EDKTYDIYVDQYG
+472 DDKTYDIYVDQYG

-503 GYDKT
+503 GYDKVN
-508 ESNLT
+508 SNLT

-524 DGTMSKVAIDFNE
+524 DGTMSKVEIDFNE
-537 TNKKLERETAPKDV
+537 TNKKLGSGNTLAKA
-551 DKLVQ
+551 
-556 NGDANRNQWFK
+556 GDANRNTWFK

-589 DTGSAKKSINC
+589 KDSNAKKSINC
-600 ESARVAEGSKY
+600 ENARVTDGSKY

-620 ITVKTDEV
+620 ITVNTDKV
-628 DSDVGDYRYADVKFG
+628 DKDGHDTPYDVKKG
-643 ISKVDAVYTGVQD
+643 ISEVDAVYTGVQD
-656 VDLVLNAKS
+656 VDLILDKNS
-665 PFKTSTAAPGD
+665 PFESSGEKH
-676 VIYALYDTD
+676 VIYALYDTE

-694 LGESNDDNSKAYAYA
+694 LGESNDDNSKGYAYA
-709 LKGAKSESFKDGNY
+709 LKGAKSESFKDGDY
-723 YWEFDAAVGGKVET
+723 YWDFDAAVGGKVET

-750 IQKAI
+750 IQNVI
-755 VDEDK
+755 VDEDDS
-760 TATYGIKG
+760 TTYGVKG
-768 LLKLTYDKDGYVTKA
+768 LLKLTYDKDGYVTNA
-783 VVVDNTASDIYG
+783 VVVDNSKSDIYG
-795 SSDFNASKDINP
+795 DADFSASKDINP
-807 DIFKAYEVKH
+807 DKFKAYEVNH
-817 NQPKDLVCT
+817 TIEKDLVCT
-826 GRTLYTDVKN
+826 GRTLYASTK

-853 VEDEDGDL
+853 VQDEDGDL

-879 DEGKNFQGTIA
+879 NEGKGFKGTIA

-901 IVISSSNVVPYEKK
+901 IVISSSVVVPYEKK

>member
-1 MKKFLSLAMALVMS
+1 MKKFLSLVLALVMTM
-15 LSLVTISAGA
+15 SLVTVSAGA
-25 KEFKDDSKV
+25 KDFTDSSKIN
-34 KYDEAVAVISEIGVV
+34 YDEAVAVMSAVKVI
-49 DGYSDGNFNPQNVLT
+49 DGYTDGSFNPSATLT

-73 NMVLGPTTA
+73 NLILGPTTA
-82 SALKA
+82 SALVA
-87 DAAPFKDV
+87 DAAPYSDV
-95 PANHEFAGYIAY
+95 PTNHTFAGYIAY
-107 CAQQGII
+107 CQKEGII
-114 NGYSDGTFRPAGTLT
+114 SGYADGTFKPANSLT

-143 DADIEGY
+143 KADVEGY
-150 SGSNW
+150 TGPNW
-155 TVAVAKQAMGIGLD
+155 SINVAKQAINAGLNKGLKGD
-169 DGNDKFVGQNSVNRE
+169 FNGVKAVNRE
-184 EAMLYAFNA
+184 EACLYAFNTLK
-193 MQATMVEYDQQNTI
+193 ATMVEYDTT
-207 VVGDITIN
+207 ITIGGV
-215 TTSSRKDVANN
+215 TVAGARKDVTNN
-226 DKTETIAN
+226 ASIETIKN

-364 YIADVSADYNDK
+364 YIADVTADYNDK
-376 KEYLSVG
+376 KEYLSVE
-383 VKNYGANAPTKVYL
+383 VKQYTGAPTKVYL

-448 NQYDFAEKI
+448 DQYDFAKKI
-457 NRYNNVLNE
+457 NRYDNVLNE
-466 YNKEEL
+466 YNKDAL
-472 EDKTYDIYVDQYG
+472 DDKTYDIYVDQYG

-503 GYDKT
+503 GYDKVN
-508 ESNLT
+508 SNLT

-524 DGTMSKVAIDFNE
+524 DGTMSKVEIDFNE
-537 TNKKLERETAPKDV
+537 TNKKLGSGNTLAKA
-551 DKLVQ
+551 
-556 NGDANRNQWFK
+556 GDANRNTWFK

-589 DTGSAKKSINC
+589 KDSNAKKSINC
-600 ESARVAEGSKY
+600 ENARVTDGSKY

-620 ITVKTDEV
+620 ITVNTDKV
-628 DSDVGDYRYADVKFG
+628 DKDGHDTPYDVKKG
-643 ISKVDAVYTGVQD
+643 ISEVDAVYTGVQD
-656 VDLVLNAKS
+656 VDLILDKNS
-665 PFKTSTAAPGD
+665 PFESSGEKH
-676 VIYALYDTD
+676 VIYALFDTE

-694 LGESNDDNSKAYAYA
+694 LGESNDDNSKGYAYA
-709 LKGAKSESFKDGNY
+709 LKGAKSESFKDGDY
-723 YWEFDAAVGGKVET
+723 YWDFDAAVGGKVET

-750 IQKAI
+750 IQNVI
-755 VDEDK
+755 VDEDDS
-760 TATYGIKG
+760 TTYGVKG
-768 LLKLTYDKDGYVTKA
+768 LLKLTYDKDGYVTNA
-783 VVVDNTASDIYG
+783 VVVDNSKSDIYG
-795 SSDFNASKDINP
+795 DADFSASKDINP
-807 DIFKAYEVKH
+807 DKFKAYEVNH
-817 NQPKDLVCT
+817 TIEKDLVCT
-826 GRTLYTDVKN
+826 GRTLYASTK

-853 VEDEDGDL
+853 VQDEDGDL

-879 DEGKNFQGTIA
+879 NEGKGFKGTIA

-901 IVISSSNVVPYEKK
+901 IVISSSVVVPYEKK

>member
-1 MKKFLSLAMALVMS
+1 MKKFLSLVLALVMTM
-15 LSLVTISAGA
+15 SLVTVSAGA
-25 KEFKDDSKV
+25 KDFTDSSKIN
-34 KYDEAVAVISEIGVV
+34 YSEAVDVMSAAKVI
-49 DGYSDGNFNPQNVLT
+49 DGYAEGDFRPTATLT

-73 NMVLGPTTA
+73 NMILGPTTA
-82 SALKA
+82 SALVA
-87 DAAPFKDV
+87 DAAPYKDV
-95 PANHEFAGYIAY
+95 PANHTFAGYIAY
-107 CAQQGII
+107 CQKTGII
-114 NGYSDGTFRPAGTLT
+114 SGYADGTFKPANTLT

-143 DADIEGY
+143 KADVEGY
-150 SGSNW
+150 TSPNW
-155 TVAVAKQAMGIGLD
+155 SINVAKQAINAGLNKGLKGD
-169 DGNDKFVGQNSVNRE
+169 FNGVKAVNRE
-184 EAMLYAFNA
+184 EACLYAFNTLK
-193 MQATMVEYDQQNTI
+193 ATMVEYDTT
-207 VVGDITIN
+207 ITIGGV
-215 TTSSRKDVANN
+215 TVAGARKDVTNSASI
-226 DKTETIAN
+226 ETIKN

>member
-1 MKKFLSLAMALVMS
+1 MKKFLSLVLALVMTM
-15 LSLVTISAGA
+15 SLVTVSAGA
-25 KEFKDDSKV
+25 KDFTDNSKIT
-34 KYDEAVAVISEIGVV
+34 YDEAVAVMSAAKVI
-49 DGYSDGNFNPQNVLT
+49 DGYAEGDFRPTATLT

-73 NMVLGPTTA
+73 NLILGPTTA
-82 SALKA
+82 SALVA
-87 DAAPFKDV
+87 DAAPYKDV
-95 PANHEFAGYIAY
+95 PTNHTFAGYIAY
-107 CAQQGII
+107 CQKTGII
-114 NGYSDGTFRPAGTLT
+114 SGYADGTFKPANTLT

-143 DADIEGY
+143 KADVEGY
-150 SGSNW
+150 TSPNW
-155 TVAVAKQAMGIGLD
+155 SINVAKQAINAGLNKGLKGD
-169 DGNDKFVGQNSVNRE
+169 FNGVKAVNRE
-184 EAMLYAFNA
+184 EACLYAFNTLK
-193 MQATMVEYDQQNTI
+193 ATMVEYDTT
-207 VVGDITIN
+207 ITIGGV
-215 TTSSRKDVANN
+215 TVAGARKDVTNSASI
-226 DKTETIAN
+226 ETIKN

>member
-1 MKKFLSLAMALVMS
+1 MKKFLSLVLALVMTM
-15 LSLVTISAGA
+15 SLVTVSAGA
-25 KEFKDDSKV
+25 KDFTDSSKIN
-34 KYDEAVAVISEIGVV
+34 YSEAVDVMSAAKVI
-49 DGYSDGNFNPQNVLT
+49 DGYAEGDFRPTATLT

-73 NMVLGPTTA
+73 NMILGPTTA
-82 SALKA
+82 SALVA
-87 DAAPFKDV
+87 DAAPYKDV
-95 PANHEFAGYIAY
+95 PANHTFAGYIAY
-107 CAQQGII
+107 CQKTGII
-114 NGYSDGTFRPAGTLT
+114 SGYADGTFKPANTLT

-143 DADIEGY
+143 KADVEGY
-150 SGSNW
+150 TSPNW
-155 TVAVAKQAMGIGLD
+155 SINVAKQAINAGLNKGLKGD
-169 DGNDKFVGQNSVNRE
+169 FNGVKAVNRE
-184 EAMLYAFNA
+184 EACLYAFNTLK
-193 MQATMVEYDQQNTI
+193 ATMVEYDTT
-207 VVGDITIN
+207 ITIGGV
-215 TTSSRKDVANN
+215 TVAGARKDVTNSASI
-226 DKTETIAN
+226 ETIKN

-268 KTEVGTYV
+268 KTEVGTSV

-496 DKYLFLA
+496 DKYLLLA

>member
-1 MKKFLSLAMALVMS
+1 MKKFLSLVLALVMTM
-15 LSLVTISAGA
+15 SLVTVSAGA
-25 KEFKDDSKV
+25 KDFTDSSKIN
-34 KYDEAVAVISEIGVV
+34 YSEAVDVMSAAKVI
-49 DGYSDGNFNPQNVLT
+49 DGYAEGDFRPTATLT

-73 NMVLGPTTA
+73 NMILGPTTA
-82 SALKA
+82 SALVA
-87 DAAPFKDV
+87 DAAPYKDV
-95 PANHEFAGYIAY
+95 PANHTFAGYIAY
-107 CAQQGII
+107 CQKTGII
-114 NGYSDGTFRPAGTLT
+114 SGYADGTFKPANTLT

-143 DADIEGY
+143 KADVEGY
-150 SGSNW
+150 TSPNW
-155 TVAVAKQAMGIGLD
+155 SINVAKQAINAGLNKGLKGD
-169 DGNDKFVGQNSVNRE
+169 FNGVKAVNRE
-184 EAMLYAFNA
+184 EACLYAFNTLK
-193 MQATMVEYDQQNTI
+193 ATMVEYDTT
-207 VVGDITIN
+207 ITIGGV
-215 TTSSRKDVANN
+215 TVAGARKDVTNSASI
-226 DKTETIAN
+226 ETIKN

-496 DKYLFLA
+496 DKYLLLA

-890 ADLNDKGTAEW
+890 ADLNDQGTAEW

>member
-1 MKKFLSLAMALVMS
+1 MKKFLSLVLALVMTM
-15 LSLVTISAGA
+15 SLVTVSAGA
-25 KEFKDDSKV
+25 KDFTDSSKIN
-34 KYDEAVAVISEIGVV
+34 YSEAVDVMSAAKVI
-49 DGYSDGNFNPQNVLT
+49 DGYAEGDFRPTATLT

-73 NMVLGPTTA
+73 NMILGPTTA
-82 SALKA
+82 SALVA
-87 DAAPFKDV
+87 DAAPYKDV
-95 PANHEFAGYIAY
+95 PANHTFAGYIAY
-107 CAQQGII
+107 CQKTGII
-114 NGYSDGTFRPAGTLT
+114 SGYADGTFKPANSLT

-143 DADIEGY
+143 KADVEGY
-150 SGSNW
+150 TSPNW
-155 TVAVAKQAMGIGLD
+155 SINVAKQAINAGLNKGLKGD
-169 DGNDKFVGQNSVNRE
+169 FNGVKAVNRE
-184 EAMLYAFNA
+184 EACLYAFNTLK
-193 MQATMVEYDQQNTI
+193 ATMVEYDTT
-207 VVGDITIN
+207 ITIGGV
-215 TTSSRKDVANN
+215 TVAGARKDVTNSASI
-226 DKTETIAN
+226 ETIKN

>member
-1 MKKFLSLAMALVMS
+1 MKKFLSLVLALVMTM
-15 LSLVTISAGA
+15 SLVTVSAGA
-25 KEFKDDSKV
+25 KDFTDSTKIQ
-34 KYDEAVAVISEIGVV
+34 YNEAVDVMSAVKVI
-49 DGYSDGNFNPQNVLT
+49 DGYAEGDFRPSATLT

-73 NMVLGPTTA
+73 NLILGPTTA
-82 SALKA
+82 SALVA
-87 DAAPFKDV
+87 DAAPYKDV
-95 PANHEFAGYIAY
+95 PTNHTFAGYIAY
-107 CAQQGII
+107 CQKTGII
-114 NGYSDGTFRPAGTLT
+114 SGYADGTFKPANTLT

-143 DADIEGY
+143 KADVEGY
-150 SGSNW
+150 TSPNW
-155 TVAVAKQAMGIGLD
+155 SINVAKQAINAGLNKGLKGD
-169 DGNDKFVGQNSVNRE
+169 FNGVKAVNRE
-184 EAMLYAFNA
+184 EACLYAFNTLK
-193 MQATMVEYDQQNTI
+193 ATMVEYDTT
-207 VVGDITIN
+207 ITIGGV
-215 TTSSRKDVANN
+215 TVAGARKDVTNSASI
-226 DKTETIAN
+226 ETIKN

-496 DKYLFLA
+496 DKYLLLA

>member
-1 MKKFLSLAMALVMS
+1 MKKFLSLVLALVMTM
-15 LSLVTISAGA
+15 SLVTVSAGA
-25 KEFKDDSKV
+25 KDFTDSSKIN
-34 KYDEAVAVISEIGVV
+34 YSEAVDVMSAAKVI
-49 DGYSDGNFNPQNVLT
+49 DGYAEGDFRPTATLT

-73 NMVLGPTTA
+73 NMILGPTTA
-82 SALKA
+82 SALVA
-87 DAAPFKDV
+87 DAAPYKDV
-95 PANHEFAGYIAY
+95 PANHTFAGYIAY
-107 CAQQGII
+107 CQKTGII
-114 NGYSDGTFRPAGTLT
+114 SGYADGTFKPANTLT

-143 DADIEGY
+143 KADVEGY
-150 SGSNW
+150 TSPNW
-155 TVAVAKQAMGIGLD
+155 SINVAKQAINAGLNKGLKGD
-169 DGNDKFVGQNSVNRE
+169 FNGVKAVNRE
-184 EAMLYAFNA
+184 EACLYAFNTLK
-193 MQATMVEYDQQNTI
+193 ATMVEYDTT
-207 VVGDITIN
+207 ITIGGV
-215 TTSSRKDVANN
+215 TVAGARKDVTNSASI
-226 DKTETIAN
+226 ETIKN

-915 TSSSDSTKA
+915 ASSSDSTKA

>member
-1 MKKFLSLAMALVMS
+1 MKKFLSLVLALVMTM
-15 LSLVTISAGA
+15 SLVTVSAGA
-25 KEFKDDSKV
+25 KDFTDNSKIN
-34 KYDEAVAVISEIGVV
+34 YSEAVDVMSAVKVI
-49 DGYSDGNFNPQNVLT
+49 DGYADGSFNPSATLT

-73 NMVLGPTTA
+73 NLILGPTTA
-82 SALKA
+82 SALVA
-87 DAAPFKDV
+87 DAAPYKDV
-95 PANHEFAGYIAY
+95 PTNSTFAGYIAY
-107 CAQQGII
+107 CQKTGII
-114 NGYSDGTFRPAGTLT
+114 SGYADGTFKPANSLT

-143 DADIEGY
+143 KADVEGY
-150 SGSNW
+150 TGPNW
-155 TVAVAKQAMGIGLD
+155 SINVAKQAINAGLNKGLKGD
-169 DGNDKFVGQNSVNRE
+169 FNGVKAVNRE
-184 EAMLYAFNA
+184 EACLYAFNTLK
-193 MQATMVEYDQQNTI
+193 ATMVEYDTT
-207 VVGDITIN
+207 ITIGGV
-215 TTSSRKDVANN
+215 TVAGARKDVTNN
-226 DKTETIAN
+226 ASIETIKN

-364 YIADVSADYNDK
+364 YIADVTADYNDK
-376 KEYLSVG
+376 KEYLSVE
-383 VKNYGANAPTKVYL
+383 VKQYTGAPTKVYL

-448 NQYDFAEKI
+448 DQYDFAKKI
-457 NRYNNVLNE
+457 NRYDNVLNE
-466 YNKEEL
+466 YNKDAL
-472 EDKTYDIYVDQYG
+472 DDKTYDIYVDQYG

-503 GYDKT
+503 GYDKVN
-508 ESNLT
+508 SNLT

-524 DGTMSKVAIDFNE
+524 DGTMSKVEIDFNE
-537 TNKKLERETAPKDV
+537 TNKKLGSGNTLAKA
-551 DKLVQ
+551 
-556 NGDANRNQWFK
+556 GDANRNTWFK

-589 DTGSAKKSINC
+589 KDSNAKKSINC
-600 ESARVAEGSKY
+600 ENARVTDGSKY

-620 ITVKTDEV
+620 ITVNTDKV
-628 DSDVGDYRYADVKFG
+628 DKDGHDTPYDVKKG
-643 ISKVDAVYTGVQD
+643 ISEVDAVYTGVQD
-656 VDLVLNAKS
+656 VDLILDKNS
-665 PFKTSTAAPGD
+665 PFESSGEKH
-676 VIYALYDTD
+676 VIYALYDTE

-694 LGESNDDNSKAYAYA
+694 LGESNDDNSKGYAYA
-709 LKGAKSESFKDGNY
+709 LKGAKSESFKDGDY
-723 YWEFDAAVGGKVET
+723 YWDFDAAVGGKVET

-750 IQKAI
+750 IQNVI
-755 VDEDK
+755 VDEDDS
-760 TATYGIKG
+760 TTYGVKG
-768 LLKLTYDKDGYVTKA
+768 LLKLTYDKDGYVTNA
-783 VVVDNTASDIYG
+783 VVVDNSKSDIYG
-795 SSDFNASKDINP
+795 DADFSASKDINP
-807 DIFKAYEVKH
+807 DKFKAYEVNH
-817 NQPKDLVCT
+817 TIEKDLVCT
-826 GRTLYTDVKN
+826 GRTLYASTK

-853 VEDEDGDL
+853 VQDEDGDL

-879 DEGKNFQGTIA
+879 NEGKGFKGTIA

-901 IVISSSNVVPYEKK
+901 IVISSSVVVPYEKK

>member
-1 MKKFLSLAMALVMS
+1 MKKFLSLVLALVMTM
-15 LSLVTISAGA
+15 SLVTVSAGA
-25 KEFKDDSKV
+25 KDFTDNSKIN
-34 KYDEAVAVISEIGVV
+34 YSEAVDVMSAVKVI
-49 DGYSDGNFNPQNVLT
+49 DGYADGSFNPSATLT

-73 NMVLGPTTA
+73 NLILGPTTA
-82 SALKA
+82 GALVA
-87 DAAPFKDV
+87 DAAPYKDV
-95 PANHEFAGYIAY
+95 PTNHTFAGYIAY
-107 CAQQGII
+107 CQKTGII
-114 NGYSDGTFRPAGTLT
+114 SGYADGTFKPANSLT

-143 DADIEGY
+143 KADVEGY
-150 SGSNW
+150 TGPNW
-155 TVAVAKQAMGIGLD
+155 SINVAKQAINAGLNKGLKGD
-169 DGNDKFVGQNSVNRE
+169 FNGVKAVNRE
-184 EAMLYAFNA
+184 EACLYAINTLK
-193 MQATMVEYDQQNTI
+193 ATMVEYDTT
-207 VVGDITIN
+207 ITIGGV
-215 TTSSRKDVANN
+215 TVAGARKDVTNN
-226 DKTETIAN
+226 ASIETIKN

-364 YIADVSADYNDK
+364 YIADVTADYNDK
-376 KEYLSVG
+376 KEYLSVE
-383 VKNYGANAPTKVYL
+383 VKQYTGAPTKVYL

-448 NQYDFAEKI
+448 DQYDFAKKI
-457 NRYNNVLNE
+457 NRYDNVLNE
-466 YNKEEL
+466 YNKDAL
-472 EDKTYDIYVDQYG
+472 DDKTYDIYVDQYG

-503 GYDKT
+503 GYDKVN
-508 ESNLT
+508 SNLT

-524 DGTMSKVAIDFNE
+524 DGTMSKVEIDFNE
-537 TNKKLERETAPKDV
+537 TNKKLGSGNTLAKA
-551 DKLVQ
+551 
-556 NGDANRNQWFK
+556 GDANRNTWFK

-589 DTGSAKKSINC
+589 KDSNAKKSINC
-600 ESARVAEGSKY
+600 ENARVTDGSKY
-611 AWGNDDSVY
+611 AWGNDDCVY
-620 ITVKTDEV
+620 ITVNTDNV
-628 DSDVGDYRYADVKFG
+628 DKDGHDTPYDVKKG
-643 ISKVDAVYTGVQD
+643 ISEVDAVYTGVQD
-656 VDLVLNAKS
+656 VDLILDKNS
-665 PFKTSTAAPGD
+665 PFESSGEKH
-676 VIYALYDTD
+676 VIYALYDTE

-694 LGESNDDNSKAYAYA
+694 LGESNDDNSKGYAYA
-709 LKGAKSESFKDGNY
+709 LKGAKSESFKDGDY
-723 YWEFDAAVGGKVET
+723 YWDFDAAVGGKVET

-750 IQKAI
+750 IQNVI
-755 VDEDK
+755 VDEDDS
-760 TATYGIKG
+760 TTYGVKG
-768 LLKLTYDKDGYVTKA
+768 LLKLTYDKDGYVTNA
-783 VVVDNTASDIYG
+783 VVVDNSKSDIYG
-795 SSDFNASKDINP
+795 DADFSASKDINP
-807 DIFKAYEVKH
+807 DKFKAYEVNH
-817 NQPKDLVCT
+817 TIEKDLVCT
-826 GRTLYTDVKN
+826 GRTLYASTK

-853 VEDEDGDL
+853 VQDEDGDL

-879 DEGKNFQGTIA
+879 NEGKGFKGTIA

-901 IVISSSNVVPYEKK
+901 IVISSSVVVPYEKK

>member
-1 MKKFLSLAMALVMS
+1 MKKFLSLVLALVMTM
-15 LSLVTISAGA
+15 SLVTVSAGA
-25 KEFKDDSKV
+25 KDFTDSSKIN
-34 KYDEAVAVISEIGVV
+34 YSEAVDVMSAAKVI
-49 DGYSDGNFNPQNVLT
+49 DGYAEGDFRPTATLT

-73 NMVLGPTTA
+73 NMILGPTTA
-82 SALKA
+82 SALVA
-87 DAAPFKDV
+87 DAAPYKDV
-95 PANHEFAGYIAY
+95 PANHTFAGYIAY
-107 CAQQGII
+107 CQKTGII
-114 NGYSDGTFRPAGTLT
+114 SGYADGTFKPANTLT

-143 DADIEGY
+143 KADVEGY
-150 SGSNW
+150 TSPNW
-155 TVAVAKQAMGIGLD
+155 SINVAKQAINAGLNKGLKGD
-169 DGNDKFVGQNSVNRE
+169 FNGVKAVNRE
-184 EAMLYAFNA
+184 EACLYAFNTLK
-193 MQATMVEYDQQNTI
+193 ATMVEYDTT
-207 VVGDITIN
+207 ITIGGV
-215 TTSSRKDVANN
+215 TVAGARKDVTNSASI
-226 DKTETIAN
+226 ETIKN

-577 TAVADQIVVAYG
+577 TAVANQIVVAYG

>member
-1 MKKFLSLAMALVMS
+1 MKKFLSLVLALVMTM
-15 LSLVTISAGA
+15 SLVTVSAGA
-25 KEFKDDSKV
+25 KDFTDSTKIQ
-34 KYDEAVAVISEIGVV
+34 YAEAVDVMSAVKVI
-49 DGYSDGNFNPQNVLT
+49 DGYTDGSFNPSATLT

-73 NMVLGPTTA
+73 NLILGPTTA
-82 SALKA
+82 GALVA
-87 DAAPFKDV
+87 DAAPYKDV
-95 PANHEFAGYIAY
+95 PTNHTFAGYIAY
-107 CAQQGII
+107 CQKTGII
-114 NGYSDGTFRPAGTLT
+114 SGYADGTFKPANSLT

-143 DADIEGY
+143 KADVEGY
-150 SGSNW
+150 TGPNW
-155 TVAVAKQAMGIGLD
+155 SINVAKQAINAGLNKGLKGD
-169 DGNDKFVGQNSVNRE
+169 FNGVKAVNRE
-184 EAMLYAFNA
+184 EACLYAFNTLK
-193 MQATMVEYDQQNTI
+193 ATMVEYDTT
-207 VVGDITIN
+207 ITIGGV
-215 TTSSRKDVANN
+215 TVAGARKDVTNN
-226 DKTETIAN
+226 ASIETIKN

-364 YIADVSADYNDK
+364 YIADVTADYNDK
-376 KEYLSVG
+376 KEYLSVE
-383 VKNYGANAPTKVYL
+383 VKQYTGAPTKVYL

-448 NQYDFAEKI
+448 DQYDFAKKI
-457 NRYNNVLNE
+457 NRYDNVLNE
-466 YNKEEL
+466 YNKDAL
-472 EDKTYDIYVDQYG
+472 DDKTYDIYVDQYG

-503 GYDKT
+503 GYDKVN
-508 ESNLT
+508 SNLT

-524 DGTMSKVAIDFNE
+524 DGTMSKVEIDFNE
-537 TNKKLERETAPKDV
+537 TNKKLGSGNTLAKA
-551 DKLVQ
+551 
-556 NGDANRNQWFK
+556 GDANRNTWFK

-589 DTGSAKKSINC
+589 KDSNAKKSINC
-600 ESARVAEGSKY
+600 ENARVTDGSKY

-620 ITVKTDEV
+620 ITVNTDKV
-628 DSDVGDYRYADVKFG
+628 DKDGHDTPYDVKKG
-643 ISKVDAVYTGVQD
+643 ISEVDAVYTGVQD
-656 VDLVLNAKS
+656 VDLILDKNS
-665 PFKTSTAAPGD
+665 PFESSGEKH
-676 VIYALYDTD
+676 VIYALYDTE

-694 LGESNDDNSKAYAYA
+694 LGESNDDNSKGYAYA
-709 LKGAKSESFKDGNY
+709 LKGAKSESFKDGDY
-723 YWEFDAAVGGKVET
+723 YWDFDAAVGGKVET

-750 IQKAI
+750 IQNVI
-755 VDEDK
+755 VDEDDS
-760 TATYGIKG
+760 TTYGVKG
-768 LLKLTYDKDGYVTKA
+768 LLKLTYDKDGYVTNA
-783 VVVDNTASDIYG
+783 VVVDNSKSDIYG
-795 SSDFNASKDINP
+795 DADFSASKDINP
-807 DIFKAYEVKH
+807 DKFKAYEVNH
-817 NQPKDLVCT
+817 TIEKDLVCT
-826 GRTLYTDVKN
+826 GRTLYASTK

-853 VEDEDGDL
+853 VQDEDGDL

-879 DEGKNFQGTIA
+879 NEGKGFKGTIA

-901 IVISSSNVVPYEKK
+901 IVISSSVVVPYEKK

>member
-1 MKKFLSLAMALVMS
+1 MKKFLSLVLALVMTM
-15 LSLVTISAGA
+15 SLVTVSAGA
-25 KEFKDDSKV
+25 KDFTDSSKIN
-34 KYDEAVAVISEIGVV
+34 YSEAVDVMSAAKVI
-49 DGYSDGNFNPQNVLT
+49 DGYAEGDFRPSTTLT

-73 NMVLGPTTA
+73 NLILGPTAA
-82 SALKA
+82 SALVA
-87 DAAPFKDV
+87 DAAPYKDV
-95 PANHEFAGYIAY
+95 PANHTFAGYIAY
-107 CAQQGII
+107 CQKTGII
-114 NGYSDGTFRPAGTLT
+114 SGYADGTFKPANTLT

-143 DADIEGY
+143 KADVEGY
-150 SGSNW
+150 TSPNW
-155 TVAVAKQAMGIGLD
+155 SINVAKQAINAGLNKGLKGD
-169 DGNDKFVGQNSVNRE
+169 FNGVKAVNRE
-184 EAMLYAFNA
+184 EACLYAFNTLK
-193 MQATMVEYDQQNTI
+193 ATMVEYDTT
-207 VVGDITIN
+207 ITIGGV
-215 TTSSRKDVANN
+215 TVAGARKDVTNSASI
-226 DKTETIAN
+226 ETIKN

>member
-1 MKKFLSLAMALVMS
+1 MKKFLSLVLALVMTM
-15 LSLVTISAGA
+15 SLVTVSAGA
-25 KEFKDDSKV
+25 KDFTDSTKIQ
-34 KYDEAVAVISEIGVV
+34 YNEAVDVMSAVKVI
-49 DGYSDGNFNPQNVLT
+49 DGYAEGDFRPSTTLT

-73 NMVLGPTTA
+73 NLILGPTTA
-82 SALKA
+82 SALVA
-87 DAAPFKDV
+87 DAAPYKDV
-95 PANHEFAGYIAY
+95 PANHTFAGYIAY
-107 CAQQGII
+107 CQKTGII
-114 NGYSDGTFRPAGTLT
+114 SGYADGTFKPANTLT

-143 DADIEGY
+143 KADVEGY
-150 SGSNW
+150 TSPNW
-155 TVAVAKQAMGIGLD
+155 SINVAKQAINAGLNKGLKGD
-169 DGNDKFVGQNSVNRE
+169 FNGVKAVNRE
-184 EAMLYAFNA
+184 EACLYAFNTLK
-193 MQATMVEYDQQNTI
+193 ATMVEYDTT
-207 VVGDITIN
+207 ITIGGV
-215 TTSSRKDVANN
+215 TVAGARKDVTNSASI
-226 DKTETIAN
+226 ETIKN

>member
-1 MKKFLSLAMALVMS
+1 MKKFLSLVLALVMTM
-15 LSLVTISAGA
+15 SLVTVSAGA
-25 KEFKDDSKV
+25 KDFTDSSKIN
-34 KYDEAVAVISEIGVV
+34 YSEAVDVMSAAKVI
-49 DGYSDGNFNPQNVLT
+49 DGYAEGDFRPTATLT

-73 NMVLGPTTA
+73 NMILGPTTA
-82 SALKA
+82 SALVA
-87 DAAPFKDV
+87 DAAPYKDV
-95 PANHEFAGYIAY
+95 PANHTFAGYIAY
-107 CAQQGII
+107 CQKTGII
-114 NGYSDGTFRPAGTLT
+114 SGYADGTFKPANTLT
-129 GYAFMKMLLGALGY
+129 SYAFMKMLLGALGY
-143 DADIEGY
+143 KADVEGY
-150 SGSNW
+150 TSPNW
-155 TVAVAKQAMGIGLD
+155 SINVAKQAINAGLNKGLKGD
-169 DGNDKFVGQNSVNRE
+169 FNGVKAVNRE
-184 EAMLYAFNA
+184 EACLYAFNTLK
-193 MQATMVEYDQQNTI
+193 ATMVEYDTT
-207 VVGDITIN
+207 ITIGGV
-215 TTSSRKDVANN
+215 TVAGARKDVTNSASI
-226 DKTETIAN
+226 ETIKN

>member
-1 MKKFLSLAMALVMS
+1 MKKFLSLVLALVMTM
-15 LSLVTISAGA
+15 SLVTVSAGA
-25 KEFKDDSKV
+25 KDFTDSTKIQ
-34 KYDEAVAVISEIGVV
+34 YNEAVDVMSAVKVI
-49 DGYSDGNFNPQNVLT
+49 DGYAEGDFRPSTTLT

-73 NMVLGPTTA
+73 NLILGPTTA
-82 SALKA
+82 SALVA
-87 DAAPFKDV
+87 DAAPYKDV
-95 PANHEFAGYIAY
+95 PTNHTFAGYIAY
-107 CAQQGII
+107 CQKEGII
-114 NGYSDGTFRPAGTLT
+114 SGYADGTFKPANSLT

-143 DADIEGY
+143 KADQEGY
-150 SGSNW
+150 TGANW
-155 TVAVAKQAMGIGLD
+155 SIQVAKRALNIGLAD
-169 DGNDKFVGQNSVNRE
+169 DLVGDFNGVKAVNRE
-184 EAMLYAFNA
+184 EACLYAFNTLK
-193 MQATMVEYDQQNTI
+193 ATMVEYDTT
-207 VVGDITIN
+207 ITIGGV
-215 TTSSRKDVANN
+215 TVAGARKDVTNSASI
-226 DKTETIAN
+226 ETIKN

-268 KTEVGTYV
+268 KTGVGTYV

>member
-1 MKKFLSLAMALVMS
+1 MKKFLSLVLALVMTM
-15 LSLVTISAGA
+15 SLVTVSAGA
-25 KEFKDDSKV
+25 KDFTDSSKIN
-34 KYDEAVAVISEIGVV
+34 YSEAVDVMSAAKVI
-49 DGYSDGNFNPQNVLT
+49 DGYAEGDFRPTATLT

-73 NMVLGPTTA
+73 NMILGPTTA
-82 SALKA
+82 SALVA
-87 DAAPFKDV
+87 DAAPYKDV
-95 PANHEFAGYIAY
+95 PANHTFAGYIAY
-107 CAQQGII
+107 CQKTGII
-114 NGYSDGTFRPAGTLT
+114 SGYADGTFKPANTLT

-143 DADIEGY
+143 KADVEGY
-150 SGSNW
+150 TSPNW
-155 TVAVAKQAMGIGLD
+155 SINVAKQAINAGLNKGLKGD
-169 DGNDKFVGQNSVNRE
+169 FNGVKAVNRE
-184 EAMLYAFNA
+184 EACLYAFNTLK
-193 MQATMVEYDQQNTI
+193 ATMVEYDTT
-207 VVGDITIN
+207 ITIGGV
-215 TTSSRKDVANN
+215 TVAGARKDVTNSASI
-226 DKTETIAN
+226 ETIKN

-643 ISKVDAVYTGVQD
+643 ISKVDAVYTGVQ
-656 VDLVLNAKS
+656 
-665 PFKTSTAAPGD
+665 
-676 VIYALYDTD
+676 
-685 DKYIDAAIV
+685 AI
-694 LGESNDDNSKAYAYA
+694 
-709 LKGAKSESFKDGNY
+709 
-723 YWEFDAAVGGKVET
+723 
-737 LTVKTK
+737 
-743 YTDVIDT
+743 
-750 IQKAI
+750 
-755 VDEDK
+755 
-760 TATYGIKG
+760 
-768 LLKLTYDKDGYVTKA
+768 
-783 VVVDNTASDIYG
+783 
-795 SSDFNASKDINP
+795 
-807 DIFKAYEVKH
+807 
-817 NQPKDLVCT
+817 
-826 GRTLYTDVKN
+826 
-836 DVGLTLASGAP
+836 
-847 VVVVQI
+847 
-853 VEDEDGDL
+853 
-861 DRSIEEYSTISAA
+861 
-874 LNALK
+874 
-879 DEGKNFQGTIA
+879 
-890 ADLNDKGTAEW
+890 
-901 IVISSSNVVPYEKK
+901 
-915 TSSSDSTKA
+915 
-924 GKLDVTTVEY
+924 
-934 ASGAYNVTATV
+934 
-945 TKELKGVKSYTVKLT
+945 
-960 TVNGAVIAEKSA
+960 
-972 DVTGTGDYAV
+972 
-982 KDTATVTLTSAQKKA
+982 
-997 EEANVEFTFFDKD
+997 
-1010 GNVLASASGL
+1010 
-1020 FAL
+1020 

>member
-1 MKKFLSLAMALVMS
+1 MKKFLSLVLALVMTM
-15 LSLVTISAGA
+15 SLVTVSAGA
-25 KEFKDDSKV
+25 KDFTDSSKIN
-34 KYDEAVAVISEIGVV
+34 YSEAVDVMSAAKVI
-49 DGYSDGNFNPQNVLT
+49 DGYAEGDFRPTATLT

-73 NMVLGPTTA
+73 NMILGPTTA
-82 SALKA
+82 SALVA
-87 DAAPFKDV
+87 DAAPYKDV
-95 PANHEFAGYIAY
+95 PANHTFAGYIAY
-107 CAQQGII
+107 CQKTGII
-114 NGYSDGTFRPAGTLT
+114 SGYADGTLKPANTLT

-143 DADIEGY
+143 KADVEGY
-150 SGSNW
+150 TSPNW
-155 TVAVAKQAMGIGLD
+155 SINVAKQAINAGLNKGLKGD
-169 DGNDKFVGQNSVNRE
+169 FNGVKAVNRE
-184 EAMLYAFNA
+184 EACLYAFNTLK
-193 MQATMVEYDQQNTI
+193 ATMVEYDTT
-207 VVGDITIN
+207 ITIGGV
-215 TTSSRKDVANN
+215 TVAGARKDVTNSASI
-226 DKTETIAN
+226 ETIKN

-743 YTDVIDT
+743 YTDVTDT

>member
-1 MKKFLSLAMALVMS
+1 MKKFLSLVLALVMTM
-15 LSLVTISAGA
+15 SLVTVSAGA
-25 KEFKDDSKV
+25 KDFTDNSKIT
-34 KYDEAVAVISEIGVV
+34 YDEAVAVMSAAKVI
-49 DGYSDGNFNPQNVLT
+49 DGYAEGDFRPTNTLT

-73 NMVLGPTTA
+73 NLILGPTTA
-82 SALKA
+82 SALVA
-87 DAAPFKDV
+87 DAAPYKDV
-95 PANHEFAGYIAY
+95 PTNSTFAGYIAY
-107 CAQQGII
+107 CQKTGII
-114 NGYSDGTFRPAGTLT
+114 SGYADGTFKPANSLT

-143 DADIEGY
+143 KADVEGY
-150 SGSNW
+150 TGPNW
-155 TVAVAKQAMGIGLD
+155 SINVAKQAINAGLNKGLKGD
-169 DGNDKFVGQNSVNRE
+169 FNGVKAVNRE
-184 EAMLYAFNA
+184 EACLYAFNTLK
-193 MQATMVEYDQQNTI
+193 ATMVEYDTT
-207 VVGDITIN
+207 ITIGGV
-215 TTSSRKDVANN
+215 TVAGARKDVTNN
-226 DKTETIAN
+226 ASIETIKN

-364 YIADVSADYNDK
+364 YIADVTADYNDK
-376 KEYLSVG
+376 KEYLSVE
-383 VKNYGANAPTKVYL
+383 VKQYTGAPTKVYL

-448 NQYDFAEKI
+448 DQYDFAKKI
-457 NRYNNVLNE
+457 NRYDNVLNE
-466 YNKEEL
+466 YNKDAL
-472 EDKTYDIYVDQYG
+472 DDKTYDIYVDQYG

-503 GYDKT
+503 GYDKVN
-508 ESNLT
+508 SNLT

-524 DGTMSKVAIDFNE
+524 DGTMSKVEIDFNE
-537 TNKKLERETAPKDV
+537 TNKKLGSGNTLAKA
-551 DKLVQ
+551 
-556 NGDANRNQWFK
+556 GDANRNTWFK

-589 DTGSAKKSINC
+589 KDSNAKKSINC
-600 ESARVAEGSKY
+600 ENARVTDGSKY

-620 ITVKTDEV
+620 ITVNTDKV
-628 DSDVGDYRYADVKFG
+628 DKDGHDTPYDVKKG
-643 ISKVDAVYTGVQD
+643 ISEVDAVYTGVQD
-656 VDLVLNAKS
+656 VDLILDKNS
-665 PFKTSTAAPGD
+665 PFESSGEKH
-676 VIYALYDTD
+676 VIYALYDTE

-694 LGESNDDNSKAYAYA
+694 LGESNDDNSKGYAYA
-709 LKGAKSESFKDGNY
+709 LKGAKSESFKDGDY
-723 YWEFDAAVGGKVET
+723 YWDFDAAVGGKVET

-750 IQKAI
+750 IQNVI
-755 VDEDK
+755 VDEDDS
-760 TATYGIKG
+760 TTYGVKG
-768 LLKLTYDKDGYVTKA
+768 LLKLTYDKDGYVTNA
-783 VVVDNTASDIYG
+783 VVVDNSKSDIYG
-795 SSDFNASKDINP
+795 DADFSASKDINP
-807 DIFKAYEVKH
+807 DKFKAYEVNH
-817 NQPKDLVCT
+817 TIEKDLVCT
-826 GRTLYTDVKN
+826 GRTLYASTK

-853 VEDEDGDL
+853 VQDEDGDL

-879 DEGKNFQGTIA
+879 NEGKGFKGTIA

-901 IVISSSNVVPYEKK
+901 IVISSSVVVPYEKK

>member
-1 MKKFLSLAMALVMS
+1 M
-15 LSLVTISAGA
+15 
-25 KEFKDDSKV
+25 
-34 KYDEAVAVISEIGVV
+34 
-49 DGYSDGNFNPQNVLT
+49 
-64 RGAAAKIIC
+64 
-73 NMVLGPTTA
+73 
-82 SALKA
+82 
-87 DAAPFKDV
+87 
-95 PANHEFAGYIAY
+95 
-107 CAQQGII
+107 
-114 NGYSDGTFRPAGTLT
+114 
-129 GYAFMKMLLGALGY
+129 
-143 DADIEGY
+143 
-150 SGSNW
+150 
-155 TVAVAKQAMGIGLD
+155 
-169 DGNDKFVGQNSVNRE
+169 
-184 EAMLYAFNA
+184 
-193 MQATMVEYDQQNTI
+193 
-207 VVGDITIN
+207 
-215 TTSSRKDVANN
+215 
-226 DKTETIAN
+226 
-234 DDKMQF
+234 
-240 AERYFTKLTKK
+240 
-251 SNVTDDFGRPA
+251 
-262 VTWINN
+262 
-268 KTEVGTYV
+268 
-276 DYTTLVSSYTAKVK
+276 
-290 GGEVYNDIG
+290 
-299 SAAAKFDEVTYYVD
+299 
-313 GKVQPASVVTDLM
+313 
-326 SDVKKSNKDT
+326 
-336 FGASG
+336 
-341 KGVLTEVYVDTDE
+341 
-354 ETIDVVIINT
+354 
-364 YIADVSADYNDK
+364 
-376 KEYLSVG
+376 
-383 VKNYGANAPTKVYL
+383 
-397 DDVAGIEKY
+397 
-406 KEDDV
+406 
-411 ILVQIADGVI
+411 
-421 LNVIDPKT
+421 
-429 VEDAAISKFATDD
+429 
-442 YVVTGG
+442 
-448 NQYDFAEKI
+448 
-457 NRYNNVLNE
+457 
-466 YNKEEL
+466 
-472 EDKTYDIYVDQYG
+472 
-485 YAIGIKLHSGT
+485 
-496 DKYLFLA
+496 
-503 GYDKT
+503 
-508 ESNLT
+508 
-513 LKTAEAQVIFM
+513 
-524 DGTMSKVAIDFNE
+524 
-537 TNKKLERETAPKDV
+537 
-551 DKLVQ
+551 
-556 NGDANRNQWFK
+556 
-567 YTEDD
+567 
-572 GVYTL
+572 
-577 TAVADQIVVAYG
+577 
-589 DTGSAKKSINC
+589 
-600 ESARVAEGSKY
+600 
-611 AWGNDDSVY
+611 
-620 ITVKTDEV
+620 
-628 DSDVGDYRYADVKFG
+628 
-643 ISKVDAVYTGVQD
+643 
-656 VDLVLNAKS
+656 
-665 PFKTSTAAPGD
+665 
-676 VIYALYDTD
+676 TD

>member
-1 MKKFLSLAMALVMS
+1 MKKFLSLVLALVMTM
-15 LSLVTISAGA
+15 SLVTVSAGA
-25 KEFKDDSKV
+25 KDFTDSSKIQ
-34 KYDEAVAVISEIGVV
+34 YAEAVDVMSAVKVI
-49 DGYSDGNFNPQNVLT
+49 DGYTDGSFNPSATLT

-73 NMVLGPTTA
+73 NLILGPTTA
-82 SALKA
+82 SALVA
-87 DAAPFKDV
+87 DAAPYKDV
-95 PANHEFAGYIAY
+95 PTNHTFAGYIAY
-107 CAQQGII
+107 CQKTGII
-114 NGYSDGTFRPAGTLT
+114 SGYADGTFKPANTLT

-143 DADIEGY
+143 KADVEGY
-150 SGSNW
+150 TSPNW
-155 TVAVAKQAMGIGLD
+155 SINVAKQAINAGLNKGLKGD
-169 DGNDKFVGQNSVNRE
+169 FNGVKAVNRE
-184 EAMLYAFNA
+184 EACLYAFNTLK
-193 MQATMVEYDQQNTI
+193 ATMVEYDTT
-207 VVGDITIN
+207 ITIGGV
-215 TTSSRKDVANN
+215 TVAGARKDVTNSASI
-226 DKTETIAN
+226 ETIKN

-496 DKYLFLA
+496 DKYLLLA